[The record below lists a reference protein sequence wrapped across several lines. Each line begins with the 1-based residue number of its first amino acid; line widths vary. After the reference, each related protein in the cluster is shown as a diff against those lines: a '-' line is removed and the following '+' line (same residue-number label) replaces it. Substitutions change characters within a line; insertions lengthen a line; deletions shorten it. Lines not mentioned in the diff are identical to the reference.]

1 MNSEFFKRLLLLVD
15 HGIQMPPVTQCSLHP
30 RDLHAVNSDLTIS
43 RSCLVRMT
51 PRFRGSAS
59 REPGNKTVEDQVTIL
74 AKWVKDIVWEM
85 GCLPR
90 SGEVADGW
98 TRLMF

>member
-1 MNSEFFKRLLLLVD
+1 
-15 HGIQMPPVTQCSLHP
+15 
-30 RDLHAVNSDLTIS
+30 
-43 RSCLVRMT
+43 MT

-90 SGEVADGW
+90 SREVADGW